1 MSTDKSGWNAIVQYS
16 FLRVFANDG
25 VLDRDELAMLERL
38 ALADGAVDARERSV
52 LSRIFERA
60 SRVQLDPV
68 VEAAIARF
76 KAQHGID

>member
-1 MSTDKSGWNAIVQYS
+1 MDSDKSGWNAILQYS

-38 ALADGAVDARERSV
+38 ALSDGAVDARERSV

-60 SRVQLDPV
+60 ARVQLDPA
-68 VEAAIARF
+68 VEAEIARF
-76 KAQHGID
+76 KALHGIE

>member
-60 SRVQLDPV
+60 SRVQLDPA
-68 VEAAIARF
+68 VEAEIARF